1 MELIQG
7 KCYEVLDKNHNNMYD
22 GIVTDIPFKGAIKG
36 KLHEEQ
42 FNFDE
47 YFLLVNRVIKEKGFI
62 ISFVNVRCFIDLY
75 N

>member
-47 YFLLVNRVIKEKGFI
+47 YFLLVNRVIK
-62 ISFVNVRCFIDLY
+62 
-75 N
+75 

>member
-7 KCYEVLDKNHNNMYD
+7 NCYEILNKNYNNLYD

-47 YFLLVNRVIKEKGFI
+47 FFFFYLNRFGSKR
-62 ISFVNVRCFIDLY
+62 S
-75 N
+75 